1 MTDSTRFIGPRGWAA
16 LVLAGGAALS
26 APFLQKPGK
35 VPDSEDSSADI
46 PGSVDFSNHTWPDL
60 REKALTPPG
69 QVTTHLSEQDWA
81 DLARLQNNSGAMP
94 RKLTGD
100 LPSTSGSPLPSW
112 ADRGPRIDQLVNDS
126 IRTEP
131 LAPAAPVAS
140 SEIEPLRPWMGR
152 GMNPIAEPQTAA
164 PQTGDLQGDFA
175 IASSHPDTR
184 WSNVPSTTINADPTP
199 RDVGGLARNQPMRKF
214 EDKVK
219 QWPDE
224 KSSSSQMAGAAPA
237 PQMDRYASGPHPTW
251 PSQSQPAQ
259 PAPIVD
265 EIIKPESVS
274 APMVSAQSPRPAPR
288 LSPPRIEAA
297 QPSTSQPPPP
307 RVKHFIQQPTK
318 RA

>member
-26 APFLQKPGK
+26 TPFLQKPGR
-35 VPDSEDSSADI
+35 VPDSEDSSADL

-81 DLARLQNNSGAMP
+81 ELARLQNNSGAMP
-94 RKLTGD
+94 RKLRGD

-126 IRTEP
+126 IRTKP

-140 SEIEPLRPWMGR
+140 TGIEPLRPWLGR
-152 GMNPIAEPQTAA
+152 GMNPIAERPTAA
-164 PQTGDLQGDFA
+164 PQTSDLQGDFA
-175 IASSHPDTR
+175 IASSHPDAR
-184 WSNVPSTTINADPTP
+184 WSTIPSTTINADPTP

-219 QWPDE
+219 LWPDE
-224 KSSSSQMAGAAPA
+224 KSSPGQVVGAAPA
-237 PQMDRYASGPHPTW
+237 PQLDRYASDPHPTW
-251 PSQSQPAQ
+251 PSQALPAQ
-259 PAPIVD
+259 PATIVD
-265 EIIKPESVS
+265 QAAKPDSVS
-274 APMVSAQSPRPAPR
+274 APMVSSQAPLPAPR
-288 LSPPRIEAA
+288 LSHPRIEAA
-297 QPSTSQPPPP
+297 QPSTTQPPP
-307 RVKHFIQQPTK
+307 RAKLFIQQPTK